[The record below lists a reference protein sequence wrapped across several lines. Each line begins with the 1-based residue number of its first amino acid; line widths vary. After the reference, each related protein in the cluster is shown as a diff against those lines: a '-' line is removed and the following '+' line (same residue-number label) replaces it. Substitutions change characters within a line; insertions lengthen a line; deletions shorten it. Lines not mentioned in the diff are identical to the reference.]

1 MRRVMFAV
9 SILCVLSMLLPAIA
23 AAATVAR
30 PGTRAP
36 LGAVARSASA
46 DLQTLCKAGGK
57 LYGAGQGHVSVLNE
71 DGSVQSRLPS
81 PVQSVAGI
89 SAYHSGKLLLGDKAN
104 KGVVVYDVASRQASP
119 LFRLSEINR
128 QGFAAGSV
136 LDTGELASVAFDGKN
151 VYVGLRAG
159 FSSSIFRIDPSGKRV
174 LAHGWAP
181 GDDPSALAFEK
192 GRLFVLDGKGRQL
205 RSFGPDLKPNY
216 KWQNVPTQN
225 PLGVVI
231 EESEA
236 RVVGG
241 TARNLTSARLN
252 VSTITRAPDLI
263 MRTTITTIDIGSI
276 IATMQRKYAVLI
288 CGDVAESGAAFNCF
302 WNDTYW
308 MYQALQAKGFSKADI
323 YVLYGNGSDW
333 ACPNPRY
340 KPPAGEKVTDFP
352 ATMGWVTKVL
362 DGLKNGDAANGIA
375 KMDSNDILFV
385 WTFDHGAG
393 GSPAYLCLMDGW
405 YKDSDFAAKLNAIPC
420 AKRYVFMQQCRSGG
434 FIDDLASTKTFMS
447 TACKSTENA
456 YVGDEYEMYSGVKY
470 THGEYNYHIISSLWG
485 ATPTGAPIN
494 ADSNGNG
501 KVSVREMHN
510 WEASHENSGGET
522 PQVNDPGGIGL
533 ISHLA
538 D

>member
-1 MRRVMFAV
+1 MRRVTFLV
-9 SILCVLSMLLPAIA
+9 STVCVLSLLLTTIGA
-23 AAATVAR
+23 AAPAVG
-30 PGTRAP
+30 PGARAP
-36 LGAVARSASA
+36 LGAVVRTASA

-57 LYGAGQGHVSVLNE
+57 LYGAGQGHISLLNE
-71 DGSVQSRLPS
+71 DGSVQARLPS

-89 SAYHSGKLLLGDKAN
+89 SAFQAGKLVLGDKAN
-104 KGVVVYDVASRQASP
+104 KGVLVYDLESKRATP
-119 LFRLSEINR
+119 LFRLSEISR

-136 LDTGELASVAFDGKN
+136 LDTGELASVASDGKN
-151 VYVGLRAG
+151 IFLGLKAG
-159 FSSSIFRIDPSGKRV
+159 FSSSIFVIDPSGKRI

-181 GDDPSALAFEK
+181 GDDPSAMAFEK

-216 KWQNVPTQN
+216 RWQNVPVQN

-231 EESEA
+231 EENDA
-236 RVVGG
+236 RVIGG
-241 TARNLTSARLN
+241 SARNLATARVN
-252 VSTITRAPDLI
+252 YSTITRASQLI
-263 MRTTITTIDIGSI
+263 LQTAVTPIDITSI
-276 IATMQRKYAVLI
+276 VASIPRKYAVLI

-308 MYQALQAKGFSKADI
+308 MYQALQAKGFSKANI
-323 YVLYGNGSDW
+323 YVLYGNGNDW

-352 ATMGWVTKVL
+352 ATMSWVTKVL

-375 KMDSNDILFV
+375 KMDDNDTLFV

-405 YKDSDFAAKLNAIPC
+405 YKDSDFATKLNAIPC

-434 FIDDLASTKTFMS
+434 FIDNLTSTKTFIS

-456 YVGDEYEMYSGVKY
+456 YVGNEYEVYSGVTY
-470 THGEYNYHIISSLWG
+470 THGEYNYHIISALWG

-510 WEASHENSGGET
+510 WEVGHEDSTGET
-522 PQVNDPGGIGL
+522 PQVDDPGGIGL
-533 ISHLA
+533 VSHLA